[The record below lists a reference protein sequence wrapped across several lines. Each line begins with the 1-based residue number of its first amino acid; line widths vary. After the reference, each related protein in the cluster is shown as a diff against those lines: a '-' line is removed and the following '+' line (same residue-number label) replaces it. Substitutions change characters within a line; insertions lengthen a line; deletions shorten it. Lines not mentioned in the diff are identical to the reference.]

1 MRVQSAVNVAEVR
14 QLARRRLPRPVFDMV
29 DGGADDE
36 LTLARNEAAFRE
48 IRLSPRTMADVGAV
62 DPSLELFG
70 RRLSMP
76 VLLAPTGGGRVAHR
90 RAELAV
96 AAAARAQDTVYVQST
111 VTGYPLEEV
120 ARAGGGELWYQLYLP
135 ATRDEARAA
144 LDRVAAAGY
153 RVLVLTVDTPVFGG
167 RERDRRNGFS
177 LPIRPRPRMLLH
189 GASRPAWA
197 VDFLRGNLPSR
208 RGGRLSAWATQR
220 QILASP
226 RPVTWDDLAFV
237 RGLWHGPLVVK
248 GVLRPDECAR
258 FLDAGVDGLVVSNH
272 GGRQLDGVPATIEAL
287 PAIVEA
293 VGGRVDVLLDGG
305 VRRGTDVLKALALGA
320 RAVLVGRPYL
330 YGLAAGGQAGVER
343 VLELLRAE
351 LVRAMA
357 LTGCRGVS
365 DVDAGL
371 LLPPHR
377 R

>member
-1 MRVQSAVNVAEVR
+1 MRLRSAVNLADVR
-14 QLARRRLPRPVFDMV
+14 ELARRRLPRPVFDMV

-48 IRLSPRTMADVGAV
+48 IRLRPRVLADVSSVDAAV
-62 DPSLELFG
+62 QLFG
-70 RRLSMP
+70 RRVSLP

-96 AAAARAQDTVYVQST
+96 AAAAAAQDTVYVQST

-120 ARAGGGELWYQLYLP
+120 SRAGGGGLWYQLYLP
-135 ATRDEARAA
+135 PAREEVPAL

-167 RERDRRNGFS
+167 RERDRRNGFA
-177 LPIRPRPRMLLH
+177 LPVRPTPGMLLH

-197 VDFLRGNLPSR
+197 VEFLRGNLPTR
-208 RGGRLSAWATQR
+208 RDGRLSAWATQR
-220 QILASP
+220 QVLAAP

-237 RGLWHGPLVVK
+237 RDLWAGPLVVK
-248 GVLRPDECAR
+248 GVLRREEVPR
-258 FLDAGVDGLVVSNH
+258 LLDAGADGVVVSNH
-272 GGRQLDGVPATIEAL
+272 GGRQLDGVQATVEAL
-287 PAIVEA
+287 PAVVDA
-293 VGGRVDVLLDGG
+293 VAGRVPVLLDGG

-320 RAVLVGRPYL
+320 TAVLVGRPYL

-351 LVRAMA
+351 LLRAMA
-357 LTGCRGVS
+357 LTGCRTVA
-365 DVDAGL
+365 DVDPGL
-371 LLPPHR
+371 LLLPR
-377 R
+377 A